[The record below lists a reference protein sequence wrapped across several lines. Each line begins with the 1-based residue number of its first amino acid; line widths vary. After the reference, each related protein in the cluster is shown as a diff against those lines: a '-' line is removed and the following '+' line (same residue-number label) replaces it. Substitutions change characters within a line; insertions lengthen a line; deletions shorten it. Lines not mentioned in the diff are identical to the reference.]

1 MSNCSAIKNAAKS
14 GNGRPEPVRC
24 REVTA
29 PPTGIGRQTSAAE
42 AGALALGRLENQADE
57 SEAGTASPAGDFPA
71 SRRGVSHGGGLEP
84 RAPVSSRNPRRRWR
98 RIPVEPSPSDGQPS
112 NHAPPPGNLDLDA
125 PIGAHVLGA
134 RAERVGIQH
143 SPKRTVAKIPR
154 AGSCGLAWRK
164 IAVRPCDGTR
174 FRLAGGLGRDRPIR
188 GRLGGSA
195 PGFLRAVE
203 APSQEERHGQPC
215 DSKDH
220 RPSPFVSIRNSPTGK
235 VAHGTLATL
244 TAAGCRTPPP
254 PLAALVGLPPRGGYA
269 GDFPAPEG
277 GYAHLD
283 NWRTRE
289 WYPALETAGV
299 ATRGR
304 YHLRHTFATAASAG
318 GVSLYELTRVRG
330 TSLREIDRPYGH
342 LAGDSEDSILG
353 RLEARPSR
361 SAIVRT
367 RRRRPP

>member
-1 MSNCSAIKNAAKS
+1 
-14 GNGRPEPVRC
+14 
-24 REVTA
+24 
-29 PPTGIGRQTSAAE
+29 
-42 AGALALGRLENQADE
+42 
-57 SEAGTASPAGDFPA
+57 
-71 SRRGVSHGGGLEP
+71 
-84 RAPVSSRNPRRRWR
+84 
-98 RIPVEPSPSDGQPS
+98 
-112 NHAPPPGNLDLDA
+112 
-125 PIGAHVLGA
+125 
-134 RAERVGIQH
+134 
-143 SPKRTVAKIPR
+143 
-154 AGSCGLAWRK
+154 
-164 IAVRPCDGTR
+164 
-174 FRLAGGLGRDRPIR
+174 
-188 GRLGGSA
+188 
-195 PGFLRAVE
+195 
-203 APSQEERHGQPC
+203 
-215 DSKDH
+215 
-220 RPSPFVSIRNSPTGK
+220 VSIRNSPTGK

-254 PLAALVGLPPRGGYA
+254 PLAALVGLPPRGGYS

-289 WYPALETAGV
+289 WYPALESAGV
-299 ATRGR
+299 AKRGR
-304 YHLRHTFATAASAG
+304 YHLRHTFATEASAG